1 MVLERESGH
10 NLRDTH
16 TIGHRGLEEPI
27 KEAEKDKAEVE
38 GKPGA
43 ADGPK
48 GHVSGERTLFRR
60 N

>member
-1 MVLERESGH
+1 MHL
-10 NLRDTH
+10 
-16 TIGHRGLEEPI
+16 GLEEPI